1 MGRPKEAV
9 RLARRKSIEDFIRS
23 NPNATI
29 QRVMDKFH
37 TTARTVIQCR
47 DAVGVPRLKETED
60 ERAKRITDFY
70 KVNPD
75 ARIKDVCIS
84 FGVTHNTAARW
95 RELAGVKTRQEKEAA
110 KRKQVIAFVM
120 ANPTA
125 THAEICTTC
134 NCGIWTAI
142 RCREEVGL
150 PPLSIRKHGLYTYT
164 TKETV
169 KLIAAIKRYINQGAR
184 A

>member
-23 NPNATI
+23 NPNTTV
-29 QRVMDKFH
+29 QEVVGKFH
-37 TTARTVIQCR
+37 TTPRTVIQCR
-47 DAVGVPRLKETED
+47 DAVGIPRLREIE
-60 ERAKRITDFY
+60 EEQAKRITDFY
-70 KVNPD
+70 RVNPD

-95 RELAGVKTRQEKEAA
+95 RERAGIETRWEKEAA
-110 KRKQVIAFVM
+110 KRKEVIAFVK

-125 THAEICTTC
+125 THAEIRNTC
-134 NCGIWTAI
+134 SCGLWTAI

-164 TKETV
+164 AKETV
-169 KLIAAIKRYINQGAR
+169 KLIAAIKRYIKEGANQ
-184 A
+184 